1 MGTNKH
7 CFFQFTYESLLI
19 AQNSNFFSFLRNVTT
34 MIITNLNIDKLSFIV
49 RNIRLLSCPHVFFFF
64 VFNLCLQPFDFFLN
78 CQLKETLVMNNQ

>member
-1 MGTNKH
+1 
-7 CFFQFTYESLLI
+7 
-19 AQNSNFFSFLRNVTT
+19 

-64 VFNLCLQPFDFFLN
+64 FFLLAAFDFFLN